1 MDSHVLCA
9 VMPARHFAVLVL
21 VLQFTG
27 VWPTRMNPL
36 TNKSPAEMLMTVAI
50 DAVFARSAGV
60 DTSTTV
66 IQPMGASDRE

>member
-1 MDSHVLCA
+1 
-9 VMPARHFAVLVL
+9 
-21 VLQFTG
+21 
-27 VWPTRMNPL
+27 MNPL